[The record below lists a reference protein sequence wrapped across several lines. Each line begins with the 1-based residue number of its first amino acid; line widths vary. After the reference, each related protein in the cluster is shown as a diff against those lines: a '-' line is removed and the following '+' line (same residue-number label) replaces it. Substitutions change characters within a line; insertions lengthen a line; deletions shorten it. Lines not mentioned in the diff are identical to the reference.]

1 MCYTYDNLSR
11 VTSRTVKS
19 LADNSVI
26 STETYT
32 YDAAGN
38 LTDAPDSCFQYDN
51 NNRLVVFNG
60 NTVTYDMDGN
70 MTSDGVCPY
79 SYDSANRLISHGGH
93 TYTYNAE
100 DVRIRNLCTEE
111 DTTYTYNTNCKLSQL
126 LTKTTGNVVTIA
138 TSKIAVTLDNRS
150 KRWYNMSQGDEKN
163 GQNAAQCEAESSC

>member
-138 TSKIAVTLDNRS
+138 TFKIAVTLDNCS
-150 KRWYNMSQGDEKN
+150 KKWYNRRREMRKMGKMLH
-163 GQNAAQCEAESSC
+163 NAG